1 MSGPITLA
9 RRPVARTVVDTAT
22 PPAPP
27 RPRPPSKPLTGNPV
41 LRASGEARVV
51 WLRSLATM
59 VTAGITLDR
68 ALRLLGAQS
77 EDKAMTQVSTGLS
90 DMVSAGMPLSSS
102 MALYPNSFSKL
113 QYRLVQ
119 MGERA
124 GVMDKVLNE
133 LSHYEEKE
141 RNTVLKV
148 KSALTYPAFIF
159 VVAFLVLI
167 IVPPYMMEGLFQ
179 MIKGSGVKPPL
190 ITRIVMTA
198 TNATRNPIFYVLLVS
213 GGAAAWLLLPPL
225 LRKPHIKK
233 RLAVTILGTPVA
245 GRVYRTLGV
254 ARFTR
259 ALSVQLECG
268 ISPLLAIQLAADATD
283 NPVLDESI
291 GVALEALRQGST
303 VSDSLATA
311 NFFPA
316 LMLKMV
322 QVGEESASL
331 PDLLTRTAEMYE
343 QDLDA
348 ILDAFTSLLEPM
360 VMVVMGFIV
369 GVLVLA
375 SMLPMMQVLQ
385 NL

>member
-1 MSGPITLA
+1 MSRVAERPAG
-9 RRPVARTVVDTAT
+9 RRVANYS
-22 PPAPP
+22 
-27 RPRPPSKPLTGNPV
+27 PPSSARKRAAAKPLTGNPL
-41 LRASGEARVV
+41 LRPSGEARVV
-51 WLRSLATM
+51 WFRSLATM
-59 VTAGITLDR
+59 VTAGINLDR
-68 ALRLLGAQS
+68 ALRLLAQQS
-77 EDKAMTQVSTGLS
+77 EDKAMTQVSEGLA
-90 DMVSAGMPLSSS
+90 DMVSAGMQLSSA
-102 MALYPNSFSKL
+102 MALYPNSFAKL

-133 LSHYEEKE
+133 LSFYEEKE
-141 RNTVLKV
+141 RNTLLKV

-159 VVAFLVLI
+159 AVAFLILV

-190 ITRIVMTA
+190 ITRIVMVG
-198 TNATRNPIFYVLLVS
+198 TNATRSPIFYFLLVA
-213 GGAAAWLLLPPL
+213 GGAAGWILLPPL
-225 LRKPHIKK
+225 LRKPAVKK
-233 RLAVTILGTPVA
+233 RLARFILSLPVA
-245 GRVYRTLGV
+245 GKVYRTLSV

-259 ALSVQLECG
+259 ALAVQLDCG
-268 ISPLLAIQLAADATD
+268 ISPLHAIQLSADATD
-283 NPVLDESI
+283 NPVLDETI
-291 GVALEALRQGST
+291 ERAIDGLREGGTVAESLEA
-303 VSDSLATA
+303 AE
-311 NFFPA
+311 FFPR
-316 LMLKMV
+316 LMIKMV

-343 QDLDA
+343 SDLDA
-348 ILDAFTSLLEPM
+348 ILDAFTALLEPM